1 MRLAYIGIALILL
14 GILTPLIYMVSTS
27 TQASYG
33 GAVIVLPIPIAIV
46 FGNNEA
52 ATNLATL
59 LSILLLA
66 AFIVYMVALIIANRS
81 GNK

>member
-1 MRLAYIGIALILL
+1 M
-14 GILTPLIYMVSTS
+14 
-27 TQASYG
+27 
-33 GAVIVLPIPIAIV
+33 

-52 ATNLATL
+52 ATNLATI

>member
-14 GILTPLIYMVSTS
+14 GIITPLIYIVSTS

-33 GAVIVLPIPIAIV
+33 GAVIILPIPIAIV

-52 ATNLATL
+52 ATNLATI
-59 LSILLLA
+59 LSIALLA
-66 AFIVYMVALIIANRS
+66 AFIAYIVALIMIHRS
-81 GNK
+81 TNK

>member
-14 GILTPLIYMVSTS
+14 GIITPLIYVVSTS

-33 GAVIVLPIPIAIV
+33 GAVIILPIPIAIV

-52 ATNLATL
+52 ATNLATI
-59 LSILLLA
+59 LSIALLA
-66 AFIVYMVALIIANRS
+66 AFIAYIVALIMIHRSAN
-81 GNK
+81 K

>member
-14 GILTPLIYMVSTS
+14 GIITPLIYIVSTS

-33 GAVIVLPIPIAIV
+33 GAVIILPIPIAIV

-52 ATNLATL
+52 ATNLATI
-59 LSILLLA
+59 LSIALLA
-66 AFIVYMVALIIANRS
+66 AFIAYIVALIMIHRSAN
-81 GNK
+81 K

>member
-14 GILTPLIYMVSTS
+14 GIITPLIYVVSIS

-33 GAVIVLPIPIAIV
+33 GAVIILPIPIAIV

-52 ATNLATL
+52 ATNLATI
-59 LSILLLA
+59 LSIALLA
-66 AFIVYMVALIIANRS
+66 AFIAYIVALIMIHRSAN
-81 GNK
+81 K